1 MSSNCR
7 FAMATHIMAIL
18 ALKGDGPTTSEY
30 MAGSINT
37 NPVVVRRLI
46 ASLGKAGLVHAQ
58 RGAAGGVMLAREPE
72 RIRLWDIHEAVEA
85 NESFAVHQHPNEA
98 CPVGRKI
105 QLVLADVRSRTEEA
119 LRAELSHITLAEIV
133 GEIGAR
139 AEAG

>member
-1 MSSNCR
+1 MSTNCR

-18 ALKGDGPTTSEY
+18 ALRGDGPTTSEF

-58 RGAAGGVMLAREPE
+58 RGAAGGVTLAREPE

-85 NESFAVHQHPNEA
+85 NDSFAVHQNPNEA
-98 CPVGRKI
+98 CPVGRRI
-105 QLVLADVRSRTEEA
+105 QRVLADVRSRAEDA
-119 LRAELSHITLAEIV
+119 LRAELSHVTVADIV

-139 AEAG
+139 AAQR

>member
-18 ALKGDGPTTSEY
+18 ALKADGPTTSEF

-46 ASLGKAGLVHAQ
+46 AALGRAGLVHAQ
-58 RGAAGGVMLAREPE
+58 RGAAGGVTLAKQPD

-85 NESFAVHQHPNEA
+85 NDSFAVHQHPNDA

-105 QLVLADVRSRTEEA
+105 QRVLAQVRSRTEQA
-119 LRAELSHITLAEIV
+119 LKAELSHITVADIV

-139 AEAG
+139 AATG

>member
-1 MSSNCR
+1 MSTNFR

-18 ALKGDGPTTSEY
+18 AIKGHGPTTSEF

-58 RGAAGGVMLAREPE
+58 RGAAGGVTLAREPG

-85 NESFAVHQHPNEA
+85 NESFAVHQHPSEA

-105 QLVLADVRSRTEEA
+105 QRIMADVQSRTEQAMKAELSGITLADV
-119 LRAELSHITLAEIV
+119 V
-133 GEIGAR
+133 GEIGVR
-139 AEAG
+139 AAAG

>member
-1 MSSNCR
+1 MSTNCR
-7 FAMATHIMAIL
+7 FAMATHVMAIL

-46 ASLGKAGLVHAQ
+46 AALGRAGLVRAQ
-58 RGAAGGVMLAREPE
+58 RGAAGGVTLAREPE

-85 NESFAVHQHPNEA
+85 NESFAVHQKPSES

-105 QLVLADVRSRTEEA
+105 QRVLAQVQTRTEQA
-119 LRAELSHITLAEIV
+119 LKAELSHITVADIV

-139 AEAG
+139 AATG